1 MSRRA
6 STEACGPVARL
17 RISVSCACAAL
28 LRHAL
33 RRCSSAVCS
42 AVHRLLRLSWLI
54 PCVARRE
61 PRIRCRLQPTR
72 TARRDDSPDGLPG
85 MFEHA
90 ALLVYGAT
98 RAGTL
103 TGTLP
108 PRQKEKLRQRVA
120 VRAPQRWPDRSA
132 ILAVRSASAVAA
144 WPARGSAEFQ
154 HVPARCAHRP
164 RSPLSEEPEMR
175 LSTRAQSQR
184 KKNTVRDTHRRV
196 SLAGVDT
203 RGDCRKTSNEPT
215 AGPGQ
220 RAARAATRTPRR
232 RTHAW
237 RAESAAPSR
246 WRTDEQVR
254 RGQALWQRGRDAWH
268 HLNYPHNQLSR
279 CLPRRRKETGRGA
292 GVKGGETP
300 AECSGTVEAIESRR
314 RGTRS
319 KAAGETAPRRRNSIK
334 RRKRDAMPRG
344 KSDPPRSPSMR
355 SEEAMARRPTA
366 PTQGQRRW

>member
-1 MSRRA
+1 MRR
-6 STEACGPVARL
+6 P
-17 RISVSCACAAL
+17 AA
-28 LRHAL
+28 
-33 RRCSSAVCS
+33 
-42 AVHRLLRLSWLI
+42 
-54 PCVARRE
+54 PCVAPVLFRSVLCRAPPAAALVAYSLRRSAGT
-61 PRIRCRLQPTR
+61 RIRCRLQPTR

-254 RGQALWQRGRDAWH
+254 RGQALWQRAEMRGITLITLITSSLVVCPAAEGDRPRRGCERGRDA
-268 HLNYPHNQLSR
+268 
-279 CLPRRRKETGRGA
+279 CG
-292 GVKGGETP
+292 
-300 AECSGTVEAIESRR
+300 
-314 RGTRS
+314 
-319 KAAGETAPRRRNSIK
+319 
-334 RRKRDAMPRG
+334 M
-344 KSDPPRSPSMR
+344 
-355 SEEAMARRPTA
+355 
-366 PTQGQRRW
+366 